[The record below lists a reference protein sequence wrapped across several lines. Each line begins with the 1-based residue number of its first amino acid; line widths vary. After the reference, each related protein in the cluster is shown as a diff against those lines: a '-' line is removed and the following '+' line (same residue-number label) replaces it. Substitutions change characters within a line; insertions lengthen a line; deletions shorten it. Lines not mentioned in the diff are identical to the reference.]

1 MLRCSNCDTLL
12 SEKDLVAVTIGERT
26 FVACPSCLLEFLEE
40 TQDDIE
46 EIPDRYLTG
55 LTFHFV
61 ENVQE
66 VLLYALLDEKV
77 DHPVD
82 LTIREDTKPETTA

>member
-46 EIPDRYLTG
+46 EIPEDEERYIQD
-55 LTFHFV
+55 
-61 ENVQE
+61 EWDADE
-66 VLLYALLDEKV
+66 RYDEMALRGAV
-77 DHPVD
+77 
-82 LTIREDTKPETTA
+82 